1 LLQQYAARGDKSW
14 STILTP
20 KQNKRHKMASYNIS
34 KNKKARSVL
43 SAGKVMGN
51 VFWDAEGC
59 ILVDFC
65 QKRKPSM
72 GLTMFRS

>member
-1 LLQQYAARGDKSW
+1 
-14 STILTP
+14 
-20 KQNKRHKMASYNIS
+20 MASYNIS